1 MKGKEPLHFISVM
14 LHRATIIQDDAF
26 LDILAGYG
34 YRPMRTV
41 LWYLGIIFLFAL
53 AYHHFGGLS
62 LSPPDAFVYS
72 LTSFHRRGFFPGLTS
87 KPSLHDPLIML
98 AA

>member
-34 YRPMRTV
+34 YLSARTV

-62 LSPPDAFVYS
+62 LSPPRCIRLQS
-72 LTSFHRRGFFPGLTS
+72 HLISWGRLFPR
-87 KPSLHDPLIML
+87 PH
-98 AA
+98 